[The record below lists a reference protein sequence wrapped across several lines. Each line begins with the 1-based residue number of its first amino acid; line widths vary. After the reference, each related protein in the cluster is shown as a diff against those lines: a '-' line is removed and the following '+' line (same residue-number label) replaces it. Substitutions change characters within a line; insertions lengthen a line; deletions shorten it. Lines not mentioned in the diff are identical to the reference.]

1 MMRASITYPLT
12 LIAALAGT
20 TALAQSGG
28 SSAEQAASSVSIHL
42 LPAYVGGAT
51 TLTAATPNTSI
62 AARSVRV
69 TGSWQLCSAVNYAG
83 TCQTV
88 TADQPLYRGPA
99 IRSARPTPG
108 STSAAN
114 PAASASATAGAT
126 AKLDLDAL
134 DTGNGTTGQ
143 DVDFYATPAF
153 GSDQVSA
160 STNDKTAGDA
170 FCKRAG
176 ASSSAYA
183 SRGRVQQSN
192 LIDLATATKVRGF
205 PLRDVLCRR

>member
-1 MMRASITYPLT
+1 MRVTLA

-20 TALAQSGG
+20 AAVAQTNTTAEAG
-28 SSAEQAASSVSIHL
+28 SIALHT
-42 LPAYVGGAT
+42 LPAYVGGGT
-51 TLTAATPNTSI
+51 TLTTAAPSI
-62 AARSVRV
+62 NVAARSLRV
-69 TGSWQLCSAVNYAG
+69 TGSWQVCPAVNYAG
-83 TCQTV
+83 ACQTV

-108 STSAAN
+108 TTAGTTTTGTT
-114 PAASASATAGAT
+114 ASA
-126 AKLDLDAL
+126 LDLDAL

-160 STNDKTAGDA
+160 GTNDKTAGDA

-176 ASSSAYA
+176 ASSSVYA
-183 SRGRVQQSN
+183 GRGRVQQSN
-192 LIDLATATKVRGF
+192 LVDLSTATRVRGF